1 MFWVDTCLIIKNL
14 VSIMFW
20 KGCGSRFHELMS
32 SKSNLIQSD
41 KDSSSLVLEQKIK
54 GSRKVSNYLVAS
66 MLSIGGV
73 GFLLASF
80 SSYFGRDFLPLGN
93 PSTLIFVPQGL
104 VMGLYGVAAFLLAL
118 YFWRLISIDYGS
130 GVNRF
135 DKNKGCLS
143 LSRRGLLKN
152 IEIEIPLDEI
162 KAVKLEVRE
171 GFNPRRRVSLRIKG
185 RKDLPISKVGAPKPL
200 LDLENEGAEIA
211 RFLEVNLEGI

>member
-1 MFWVDTCLIIKNL
+1 MLHVNSQKL
-14 VSIMFW
+14 SIYNVL
-20 KGCGSRFHELMS
+20 KGCAYPFFELMS
-32 SKSNLIQSD
+32 SDSNLSQSK
-41 KDSSSLVLEQKIK
+41 KDLSSLVLEQKIK

-104 VMGLYGVAAFLLAL
+104 VMGLYGVAAFFLAL

-135 DKNKGCLS
+135 DKNKGVLS

-152 IEIEIPLDEI
+152 IEIEIPIDEI
-162 KAVKLEVRE
+162 KAVKLDVRE

>member
-1 MFWVDTCLIIKNL
+1 
-14 VSIMFW
+14 
-20 KGCGSRFHELMS
+20 MS
-32 SKSNLIQSD
+32 YESKSSQSEEEL
-41 KDSSSLVLEQKIK
+41 SGLVLEQKIK

-104 VMGLYGVAAFLLAL
+104 VMGLYGVAAFLLAI
-118 YFWRLISIDYGS
+118 YFWRLINIDYGS

-135 DKNKGCLS
+135 DKNKGVLS
-143 LSRRGLLKN
+143 LSRRGLFKN
-152 IEIEIPLDEI
+152 IEIEIPIDEI

-171 GFNPRRRVSLRIKG
+171 GFNPLRRVSLRIKG
-185 RKDLPISKVGAPKPL
+185 RKDLPISRVGSPQPL

>member
-1 MFWVDTCLIIKNL
+1 
-14 VSIMFW
+14 MFW
-20 KGCGSRFHELMS
+20 KGSDSQYHELMS
-32 SKSNLIQSD
+32 TESNLSQSEKQLSD
-41 KDSSSLVLEQKIK
+41 FVLEQKIK
-54 GSRKVSNYLVAS
+54 GSRKISNYLVAS

-80 SSYFGRDFLPLGN
+80 SSYFGMDFLPLGN

-104 VMGLYGVAAFLLAL
+104 VMGLYGIAAFFLAL

-135 DKNKGCLS
+135 DKNKGILS

-152 IEIEIPLDEI
+152 IEIEIPIDEI

-171 GFNPRRRVSLRIKG
+171 GFNPLRRVSLRIKG
-185 RKDLPISKVGAPKPL
+185 RKDLPISRVGSPKPL

>member
-1 MFWVDTCLIIKNL
+1 
-14 VSIMFW
+14 
-20 KGCGSRFHELMS
+20 MS
-32 SKSNLIQSD
+32 SESKLSQSENEL
-41 KDSSSLVLEQKIK
+41 SGLVLEQKIK

-104 VMGLYGVAAFLLAL
+104 VMGLYGVAAFLLAI
-118 YFWRLISIDYGS
+118 YFWRLINIDYGS

-135 DKNKGCLS
+135 DKNKGVLS
-143 LSRRGLLKN
+143 LSRRGLFKN
-152 IEIEIPLDEI
+152 IEIEIPIDEI

-171 GFNPRRRVSLRIKG
+171 GFNPLRRVSLRIKG
-185 RKDLPISKVGAPKPL
+185 RKDLPISRVGSPQPL

>member
-1 MFWVDTCLIIKNL
+1 
-14 VSIMFW
+14 
-20 KGCGSRFHELMS
+20 MS
-32 SKSNLIQSD
+32 SKPNLNQSK
-41 KDSSSLVLEQKIK
+41 KDLSSLVLEQKIK

-80 SSYFGRDFLPLGN
+80 SSYFGSDFLPLGN

-104 VMGLYGVAAFLLAL
+104 VMGLYGVAAFFLAL

-135 DKNKGCLS
+135 DKNKGVLS

-152 IEIEIPLDEI
+152 IEIEIPIDDI
-162 KAVKLEVRE
+162 KAVKLEIRE
-171 GFNPRRRVSLRIKG
+171 GFNPLRRVSLRIKG
-185 RKDLPISKVGAPKPL
+185 RKDLPISRVGSPKPL

>member
-1 MFWVDTCLIIKNL
+1 
-14 VSIMFW
+14 
-20 KGCGSRFHELMS
+20 MS
-32 SKSNLIQSD
+32 SESD
-41 KDSSSLVLEQKIK
+41 LTKPQNELSGLVLEQKIK

-73 GFLLASF
+73 GFLLASL

-104 VMGLYGVAAFLLAL
+104 VMGLYGVAAFFLAL

-135 DKNKGCLS
+135 DKNKGVLS
-143 LSRRGLLKN
+143 LSRRGFLKN
-152 IEIEIPLDEI
+152 IEIEIPIDEI

-171 GFNPRRRVSLRIKG
+171 GFNPLRRVSLRIKG
-185 RKDLPISKVGAPKPL
+185 RKDLPISRVGSPKPL
-200 LDLENEGAEIA
+200 FDLENEGAEIA

>member
-1 MFWVDTCLIIKNL
+1 MSTEENL
-14 VSIMFW
+14 NQPE
-20 KGCGSRFHELMS
+20 KAL
-32 SKSNLIQSD
+32 SD
-41 KDSSSLVLEQKIK
+41 LVLEQEIK

-66 MLSIGGV
+66 LLSIGGV

-80 SSYFGRDFLPLGN
+80 SSYLGIDLLPLGN

-130 GVNRF
+130 GANRF
-135 DKNKGCLS
+135 DKDKRVLF
-143 LSRRGLLKN
+143 LTRRGLFKN
-152 IEIEIPLDEI
+152 IEIEIPMDEI

-185 RKDLPISKVGAPKPL
+185 RKDLPISSVGSPKPL

>member
-1 MFWVDTCLIIKNL
+1 MFCKGLLSQYL
-14 VSIMFW
+14 V
-20 KGCGSRFHELMS
+20 LMS
-32 SKSNLIQSD
+32 SESKLSQSK
-41 KDSSSLVLEQKIK
+41 KDQSELVLEQKIK

-104 VMGLYGVAAFLLAL
+104 VMGLYGVAAFFLAI

-135 DKNKGCLS
+135 DKNKGILS
-143 LSRRGLLKN
+143 LTRRGFLKN
-152 IEIEIPLDEI
+152 IEIEIPIDEI
-162 KAVKLEVRE
+162 KAVKLDVRE
-171 GFNPRRRVSLRIKG
+171 GFNPMRRVTLRIKG
-185 RKDLPISKVGAPKPL
+185 RKDLPISRVGSPKPL
-200 LDLENEGAEIA
+200 LDLESEGAEIA
-211 RFLEVNLEGI
+211 RFLEVNLEGR

>member
-1 MFWVDTCLIIKNL
+1 
-14 VSIMFW
+14 
-20 KGCGSRFHELMS
+20 MS
-32 SKSNLIQSD
+32 PESKSSQSGKELSD
-41 KDSSSLVLEQKIK
+41 LVLEQKIK

-80 SSYFGRDFLPLGN
+80 SSYFGIDFLPLGN

-104 VMGLYGVAAFLLAL
+104 VMGLYGVAAFLLAI
-118 YFWRLISIDYGS
+118 YFWRLINIDYGS

-135 DKNKGCLS
+135 DKNKGVLS
-143 LSRRGLLKN
+143 LSRRGLFKN
-152 IEIEIPLDEI
+152 IEIEIPIDEI

-171 GFNPRRRVSLRIKG
+171 GFNPLRRVSLRIKG
-185 RKDLPISKVGAPKPL
+185 RKNLPISRVGSPQPL

>member
-1 MFWVDTCLIIKNL
+1 M
-14 VSIMFW
+14 SQ
-20 KGCGSRFHELMS
+20 FHELMS
-32 SKSNLIQSD
+32 SESD
-41 KDSSSLVLEQKIK
+41 LTKPQKELSGLVLEQKIK

-104 VMGLYGVAAFLLAL
+104 VMGLYGIAAFLLAI
-118 YFWRLISIDYGS
+118 YFWRLINIDYGS

-135 DKNKGCLS
+135 DKNKGVLS
-143 LSRRGLLKN
+143 LSRRGLFKN
-152 IEIEIPLDEI
+152 IEIEIPIDEI

-171 GFNPRRRVSLRIKG
+171 GFNPLRRVSLRIKG
-185 RKDLPISKVGAPKPL
+185 RKDLPISRVGSPKPL

>member
-1 MFWVDTCLIIKNL
+1 
-14 VSIMFW
+14 
-20 KGCGSRFHELMS
+20 MS
-32 SKSNLIQSD
+32 SESKSSQSE
-41 KDSSSLVLEQKIK
+41 KELSGLVLEQKIK
-54 GSRKVSNYLVAS
+54 GSRKVSNYIVAS
-66 MLSIGGV
+66 MLSIGGI

-104 VMGLYGVAAFLLAL
+104 VMGLYGIAAFFLAL

-130 GVNRF
+130 GINRF
-135 DKNKGCLS
+135 DKKKGVMF
-143 LSRRGLLKN
+143 LSRRGFLKN
-152 IEIEIPLDEI
+152 IEIEIPIDEI

-171 GFNPRRRVSLRIKG
+171 GFNPLRRVSLRIKG
-185 RKDLPISKVGAPKPL
+185 RKDLPISRVGSPKPL

>member
-1 MFWVDTCLIIKNL
+1 
-14 VSIMFW
+14 
-20 KGCGSRFHELMS
+20 MS
-32 SKSNLIQSD
+32 SESKLSQSK
-41 KDSSSLVLEQKIK
+41 KDQSELVLEQKIK

-104 VMGLYGVAAFLLAL
+104 VMGLYGVAAFFLAI

-135 DKNKGCLS
+135 DKNKGVLS
-143 LSRRGLLKN
+143 LTRRGL
-152 IEIEIPLDEI
+152 
-162 KAVKLEVRE
+162 
-171 GFNPRRRVSLRIKG
+171 SLIH
-185 RKDLPISKVGAPKPL
+185 I
-200 LDLENEGAEIA
+200 
-211 RFLEVNLEGI
+211 

>member
-1 MFWVDTCLIIKNL
+1 
-14 VSIMFW
+14 
-20 KGCGSRFHELMS
+20 MS
-32 SKSNLIQSD
+32 SESKSSQSE
-41 KDSSSLVLEQKIK
+41 KELSGLVLEQKIK

-104 VMGLYGVAAFLLAL
+104 VMGLYGVAAFLLAI
-118 YFWRLISIDYGS
+118 YFWRLINIDYGS

-135 DKNKGCLS
+135 DKNKGVLS
-143 LSRRGLLKN
+143 LSRRGFFKN
-152 IEIEIPLDEI
+152 IEIEIPIDEI

-171 GFNPRRRVSLRIKG
+171 GFNPLRRVSLRIKG
-185 RKDLPISKVGAPKPL
+185 RKDLPISRVGSPQPL

>member
-1 MFWVDTCLIIKNL
+1 MTTEFN
-14 VSIMFW
+14 
-20 KGCGSRFHELMS
+20 S
-32 SKSNLIQSD
+32 SQSEKEFSD
-41 KDSSSLVLEQKIK
+41 LVLEQEIK

-93 PSTLIFVPQGL
+93 PSMLIFVPQGL
-104 VMGLYGVAAFLLAL
+104 VMGLYGVAASLLAL

-135 DKNKGCLS
+135 DKNNGVLF
-143 LSRRGLLKN
+143 LTRRGLFKN
-152 IEIEIPLDEI
+152 IEIEIPMNEI

-171 GFNPRRRVSLRIKG
+171 GFNPLRRVSLRIKG
-185 RKDLPISKVGAPKPL
+185 RKDLPISRVGSPKPL

-211 RFLEVNLEGI
+211 RFLGVNLEGI

>member
-1 MFWVDTCLIIKNL
+1 MPQFRV
-14 VSIMFW
+14 
-20 KGCGSRFHELMS
+20 LMS
-32 SKSNLIQSD
+32 SESNFGQSEEEQ
-41 KDSSSLVLEQKIK
+41 SELVLEQKIK

-104 VMGLYGVAAFLLAL
+104 VMGLYGVAAFFLAL

-135 DKNKGCLS
+135 DKNKGVLS
-143 LSRRGLLKN
+143 LTRRGFLKK
-152 IEIEIPLDEI
+152 IEIEIPIDEI

-185 RKDLPISKVGAPKPL
+185 RKDLPISRVGSPKPL

>member
-1 MFWVDTCLIIKNL
+1 
-14 VSIMFW
+14 
-20 KGCGSRFHELMS
+20 MS
-32 SKSNLIQSD
+32 SKSKLSQSE
-41 KDSSSLVLEQKIK
+41 KDLSGLVLEQKIK

-80 SSYFGRDFLPLGN
+80 SSYFGRDLLPLGN

-104 VMGLYGVAAFLLAL
+104 VMGLYGAAAFFLAI

-135 DKNKGCLS
+135 DKNKGVLS
-143 LSRRGLLKN
+143 LTRRGFLKN
-152 IEIEIPLDEI
+152 IEIEIPIDEI
-162 KAVKLEVRE
+162 KAVKLDVRE
-171 GFNPRRRVSLRIKG
+171 GFNPIRRVTLRIKG
-185 RKDLPISKVGAPKPL
+185 RKDLPISKVGSPKPL

>member
-1 MFWVDTCLIIKNL
+1 
-14 VSIMFW
+14 
-20 KGCGSRFHELMS
+20 MS

-54 GSRKVSNYLVAS
+54 GSRKISNYLVAC
-66 MLSIGGV
+66 MLSIGGI
-73 GFLLASF
+73 GFLLASC

-93 PSTLIFVPQGL
+93 PSTLIFIPQGL

-135 DKNKGCLS
+135 DKNTGVLS

-152 IEIEIPLDEI
+152 IEIEIPIGEI

-185 RKDLPISKVGAPKPL
+185 RKDLPISRVGSPKPL
-200 LDLENEGAEIA
+200 IDLEKEGAEIA

>member
-1 MFWVDTCLIIKNL
+1 MSTESNSSQSVK
-14 VSIMFW
+14 
-20 KGCGSRFHELMS
+20 ELS
-32 SKSNLIQSD
+32 E
-41 KDSSSLVLEQKIK
+41 LVLEQKIK

-73 GFLLASF
+73 GFMLASF

-104 VMGLYGVAAFLLAL
+104 VMGLYGVAAFFLAL

-135 DKNKGCLS
+135 DKDKGFLS
-143 LSRRGLLKN
+143 LSRRGFLKD
-152 IEIEIPLDEI
+152 IEIEIPINEI
-162 KAVKLEVRE
+162 KAVKLEARE
-171 GFNPRRRVSLRIKG
+171 GFNPRRRVCLRIKG
-185 RKDLPISKVGAPKPL
+185 RKDLPISRVGAPKPL
-200 LDLENEGAEIA
+200 LELEKEGAEIA

>member
-1 MFWVDTCLIIKNL
+1 
-14 VSIMFW
+14 
-20 KGCGSRFHELMS
+20 MS
-32 SKSNLIQSD
+32 SESKLSQSE
-41 KDSSSLVLEQKIK
+41 KELSGLVLEQKIK

-104 VMGLYGVAAFLLAL
+104 VMGLYGVAAFLLAI
-118 YFWRLISIDYGS
+118 YFWRLINIDYGS

-135 DKNKGCLS
+135 DKNKGVLS
-143 LSRRGLLKN
+143 LSRRGLFKN
-152 IEIEIPLDEI
+152 IEIEIPIDEI

-171 GFNPRRRVSLRIKG
+171 GFNPLRRVSLRIKG
-185 RKDLPISKVGAPKPL
+185 RKDLPISRVGSPKPL
-200 LDLENEGAEIA
+200 LDLENEGLKL
-211 RFLEVNLEGI
+211 RDF

>member
-1 MFWVDTCLIIKNL
+1 
-14 VSIMFW
+14 
-20 KGCGSRFHELMS
+20 MS
-32 SKSNLIQSD
+32 SESKLIQSE
-41 KDSSSLVLEQKIK
+41 KVLSGLVLEQKIK

-104 VMGLYGVAAFLLAL
+104 VMGLYGVAAFFLAI
-118 YFWRLISIDYGS
+118 YFWRLINIDYGS

-135 DKNKGCLS
+135 DKNKGVLS
-143 LSRRGLLKN
+143 LSRRGLFKN
-152 IEIEIPLDEI
+152 IEIEIPIDEI

-171 GFNPRRRVSLRIKG
+171 GFNPLRRVSLRIKG
-185 RKDLPISKVGAPKPL
+185 RKDLPISGVGAPTPL
-200 LDLENEGAEIA
+200 LELENEGAEIA

>member
-1 MFWVDTCLIIKNL
+1 MFSKEYA
-14 VSIMFW
+14 SQ
-20 KGCGSRFHELMS
+20 SQELMS
-32 SKSNLIQSD
+32 SESNLSQS
-41 KDSSSLVLEQKIK
+41 KKELSGLVLEQKIK

-104 VMGLYGVAAFLLAL
+104 VMGLYGVAAFFLAL

-135 DKNKGCLS
+135 DKNKGVLS
-143 LSRRGLLKN
+143 LTRRGLLKN
-152 IEIEIPLDEI
+152 IEIEIPIDEI

-171 GFNPRRRVSLRIKG
+171 GFNPLRRVSLRIKG
-185 RKDLPISKVGAPKPL
+185 RKDLPISRVGSPKPL
-200 LDLENEGAEIA
+200 LELENEGAEIA

>member
-1 MFWVDTCLIIKNL
+1 
-14 VSIMFW
+14 
-20 KGCGSRFHELMS
+20 MS
-32 SKSNLIQSD
+32 PESKLSQSE
-41 KDSSSLVLEQKIK
+41 KESSEMVLEQKIK

-66 MLSIGGV
+66 MLTIGGI

-80 SSYFGRDFLPLGN
+80 SSYFGRDLLPLGN

-104 VMGLYGVAAFLLAL
+104 VMGLYGVAAFLLAI

-130 GVNRF
+130 GINRF
-135 DKNKGCLS
+135 DKVKGVLS

-152 IEIEIPLDEI
+152 IEIEIPIDEI

-171 GFNPRRRVSLRIKG
+171 GFNPLRRVSLRIKG
-185 RKDLPISKVGAPKPL
+185 RKDLPISRVGSPKPL